1 MDVLALSRLQFALTA
16 MFHFIFVPMTLGV
29 SILVAWMESKYLRT
43 GDETWL
49 KATKFFGKL
58 FLINFALGLVTG
70 ITLEFQ
76 FGMNWSE
83 YSRYVGDIFGAP
95 LAIEATAAFFL
106 ESVFLGVWIF
116 GWNKVSK
123 KVHALAIWLA
133 ALATNLSA
141 LWIIIAN
148 GWMQHPVGFVFSPAN
163 HRAEMVDFLA
173 LVTNPT
179 ALLAFGHT
187 LLSAYTL
194 GAFFVL
200 GVSAW
205 HILRKNET
213 GLFTK
218 TFKAASIFGVIAIVG
233 LVVLGDQQGI
243 DVAATQ
249 PSKFAAMESHWETA
263 EHSDMYLLEWPDRD
277 EGNRLQAIGVPGLLS
292 FLAFHDFNAKV
303 TGLNDIAKDL
313 RPPVLPIFLSFR
325 LMVGLGV
332 LMGLLAL
339 AALWFSHGK
348 RSIEN
353 SRWLLAILVWA
364 IPLPYL
370 AIQLGWVLSE
380 IGRQPWIVYGVLKTA
395 DAVSRSVPVAD
406 VWISLIGFVLM
417 YSALGAV
424 DIWLLFKYARKD
436 PDGDLSKIVN
446 VKGRS

>member
-16 MFHFIFVPMTLGV
+16 MFHFVFVPMTLGV
-29 SILVAWMESKYLRT
+29 SLLVAWMESKYLRT

-58 FLINFALGLVTG
+58 FLINFALGIVTG
-70 ITLEFQ
+70 ITMEFQ

-116 GWNKVSK
+116 GWNKLSK
-123 KVHALAIWLA
+123 RAHALAIWLA

-141 LWIIIAN
+141 LWILIAN
-148 GWMQHPVGFVFSPAN
+148 GWMQHPVGYILSPAN

-179 ALLAFGHT
+179 ALLSFGHT

-213 GLFTK
+213 ALFVK
-218 TFKAASIFGVIAIVG
+218 TFRMASVFGIVAAVALVI
-233 LVVLGDQQGI
+233 LGDQQGV
-243 DVAATQ
+243 DVAKNQ
-249 PSKFAAMESHWETA
+249 PSKFAAMEAHWETSA
-263 EHSDMYLLEWPDRD
+263 NSGMIVLAWPDSD
-277 EGNRLQAIGVPGLLS
+277 EGNRFEVGDIPGLLS
-292 FLAFHDFNAKV
+292 YLAFRDVNAKV
-303 TGLNDIAKDL
+303 TGLNDVPADL
-313 RPPVLPIFLSFR
+313 RPPVVPTFLSFR
-325 LMVGLGV
+325 LMVFLGAV
-332 LMGLLAL
+332 MGLLL
-339 AALWFSHGK
+339 LGALWFSHGK

-353 SRWLLAILVWA
+353 SPWLLSILVWA
-364 IPLPYL
+364 IPIPYI
-370 AIQLGWVLSE
+370 AIQLGWVLAE
-380 IGRQPWIVYGVLKTA
+380 MGRQPWIVFGVLKTA
-395 DAVSRSVPVAD
+395 DAVSRTVPTAH

-417 YSALGAV
+417 YGSLGTI
-424 DIWLLFKYARKD
+424 DIWLLIKYARRG

-446 VKGRS
+446 VTGRN

>member
-1 MDVLALSRLQFALTA
+1 MDILALSRLQFALTA

-29 SILVAWMESKYLRT
+29 SILVAWMESKYVRT

-58 FLINFALGLVTG
+58 FLINFALGIVTG

-116 GWNKVSK
+116 GWNKTSK

-133 ALATNLSA
+133 AIATNLSA
-141 LWIIIAN
+141 LWILIAN
-148 GWMQHPVGFVFSPAN
+148 GWMQHPVGYVFSPAN

-173 LVTNPT
+173 LVTNPS
-179 ALLAFGHT
+179 ALLSFGHT

-194 GAFFVL
+194 GAFFIL
-200 GVSAW
+200 GISAW

-213 GLFTK
+213 ALFTK
-218 TFKAASIFGVIAIVG
+218 TFRLASVVAVVAIVG
-233 LVVLGDQQGI
+233 LVILGDQQGL
-243 DVAATQ
+243 DVAANQ
-249 PSKFAAMESHWETA
+249 PSKFAAMESHWET
-263 EHSDMYLLEWPDRD
+263 EENSSMFILEWPDAD
-277 EGNRLQAIGVPGLLS
+277 EGNRFEIGEIPGLLS

-303 TGLNDIAKDL
+303 TGLNDIPKDL
-313 RPPVLPIFLSFR
+313 RPPVLATFLSFR

-332 LMGLLAL
+332 LMGILAV

-348 RSIEN
+348 RSIEGH
-353 SRWLLAILVWA
+353 RRLLSILVWA
-364 IPLPYL
+364 IPLPYI
-370 AIQLGWVLSE
+370 AIQLGWVLAE
-380 IGRQPWIVYGVLKTA
+380 LGRQPWIVYGVLKTA
-395 DAVSRSVPVAD
+395 DAVSTTVPLSA
-406 VWISLIGFVLM
+406 VWISLVGFVLM

-424 DIWLLFKYARKD
+424 DIWLLFKYARKG

-446 VKGRS
+446 VKGRN

>member
-1 MDVLALSRLQFALTA
+1 MDVVALSRLQFALTA

-29 SILVAWMESKYLRT
+29 SLIVAWMESKYVRT
-43 GDETWL
+43 GDEVWL

-116 GWNKVSK
+116 GWNKLSK
-123 KVHALAIWLA
+123 KTHALAIWLA

-141 LWIIIAN
+141 LWILIAN
-148 GWMQHPVGFVFSPAN
+148 GWMQHPVGYVLSAAN

-179 ALLAFGHT
+179 ALLTFAHT

-200 GVSAW
+200 GISAW

-213 GLFTK
+213 ELFTR
-218 TFKAASIFGVIAIVG
+218 TFKMASVFGMIAIVG
-233 LVVLGDQQGI
+233 LIIFGDQQGI
-243 DVAATQ
+243 DVAKNQ
-249 PSKFAAMESHWETA
+249 PSKFAAMESHWET
-263 EHSDMYLLEWPDRD
+263 EENSSMFILEWPDAD
-277 EGNRLQAIGVPGLLS
+277 EGNKFEAGEIPGLLS
-292 FLAFHDFNAKV
+292 WLAFHDTGAKV
-303 TGLNDIAKDL
+303 TGLNDIPKDQ
-313 RPPVLPIFLSFR
+313 RPPILATFLSFR
-325 LMVGLGV
+325 TMVGLGV

-348 RSIEN
+348 RKIEN
-353 SRWLLAILVWA
+353 YRWLLAILVWA
-364 IPLPYL
+364 IPLPYI
-370 AIQLGWVLSE
+370 AIQLGWVLAE
-380 IGRQPWIVYGVLKTA
+380 VGRQPWIVYGVLKTA
-395 DAVSRSVPVAD
+395 DAASRTVPVAQI
-406 VWISLIGFVLM
+406 WISVIGFVLM
-417 YSALGAV
+417 YSALGAI
-424 DIWLLFKYARKD
+424 DIWLLFKYARKG

-446 VKGRS
+446 VKGRY

>member
-263 EHSDMYLLEWPDRD
+263 EHSDM
-277 EGNRLQAIGVPGLLS
+277 
-292 FLAFHDFNAKV
+292 
-303 TGLNDIAKDL
+303 
-313 RPPVLPIFLSFR
+313 
-325 LMVGLGV
+325 
-332 LMGLLAL
+332 
-339 AALWFSHGK
+339 
-348 RSIEN
+348 
-353 SRWLLAILVWA
+353 
-364 IPLPYL
+364 
-370 AIQLGWVLSE
+370 
-380 IGRQPWIVYGVLKTA
+380 
-395 DAVSRSVPVAD
+395 
-406 VWISLIGFVLM
+406 
-417 YSALGAV
+417 
-424 DIWLLFKYARKD
+424 
-436 PDGDLSKIVN
+436 
-446 VKGRS
+446 